1 MRLKPWQ
8 WIVLITPIT
17 VIVLFLLIA
26 AGTQIHDWR
35 LNWIWAVFTLLL
47 VGWRWLLVRWTK
59 PLPSSLETPLVAW
72 EQSLDSPTF
81 TPEGRDQALEQV
93 ERVLQGILAQAQS
106 DRPLWEDM
114 ATFWERC
121 REVVVQVAQVYHP
134 EVQYPILNIYIPQ
147 AYGLMRSTVEDV
159 DCWMEQ
165 LSPALNQVTVGQAY
179 QAYALYQKLE
189 PSARK
194 ALRVWNWAQWLLNP
208 AAAAARMASQGTN
221 QKATQQLL
229 VNLGQMVRETA
240 LRNLARQAAALY
252 GGQGVPNLETAAPP
266 PGLAKAK
273 TTTLQA
279 ILEAAEPTERLE
291 QKPLNLLFM
300 GRTGAGKT
308 SLINSLF
315 ESEQGEVD
323 VLPSTDQI
331 KSYHWETPQGDSLT
345 LWDTPGYEQVNQREF
360 RAWVLEAAQ
369 ESDLLLL
376 VTPALDPA
384 LQMDGDLLQEIH
396 ATASDLPILG
406 VVTQVDKLRPLR
418 EWEPPYDWQNGDR
431 PKEKNIR
438 AATQYRGEQ
447 LAAFCGQVLPVVT
460 QDWQTG
466 RSPWNIDT
474 LSVILWEAIAPTQ
487 QIRLARFLR
496 DRETRIIATAKLID
510 RYTLQMTTTQGLTAL
525 LKSPILQF
533 LSTLTTG
540 SPALAY
546 LLAEQ
551 IPVEQLPVVI
561 GKLQLAY
568 DLYNLLGSK
577 NTKSPSFDLLALW
590 PLLLEN
596 NARPDQEAWAFGHAL
611 VEYWTQPLSLEQTE
625 QRYQYYLK
633 NFP

>member
-17 VIVLFLLIA
+17 VMVLFLLIA
-26 AGTQIHDWR
+26 AGTQIHDWG
-35 LNWIWAVFTLLL
+35 LNWIWAVFTLLF

-59 PLPSSLETPLVAW
+59 SLPSSLETPLVAW

-81 TPEGRDQALEQV
+81 TPERRDEASERVEQV
-93 ERVLQGILAQAQS
+93 LEDILAQAQG

-114 ATFWERC
+114 ATFWGRC
-121 REVVVQVAQVYHP
+121 GEVVVQVAQVYHP
-134 EVQYPILNIYIPQ
+134 QVQYPILNIYIPQ

-159 DCWMEQ
+159 DRWMEQ

-194 ALRVWNWAQWLLNP
+194 VWRVWNWAQWLLNP
-208 AAAAARMASQGTN
+208 AAAAARLASQGTN

-252 GGQGVPNLETAAPP
+252 GGQDAPNLATASPTP
-266 PGLAKAK
+266 SLAKAK

-279 ILEAAEPTERLE
+279 ILEAAEPTEQLD

-315 ESEQGEVD
+315 EAQQGEVD

-331 KSYHWETPQGDSLT
+331 KRYHWETPQGDSLI
-345 LWDTPGYEQVNQREF
+345 LWDTPGYEQVNQPKF

-438 AATQYRGEQ
+438 EATLYRGEQ
-447 LAAFCGQVLPVVT
+447 LAGFCGQVLPVVT

-466 RSPWNIDT
+466 RAPWNIEA
-474 LSVILWEAIAPTQ
+474 LSLTLWEAIAPTQ

-540 SPALAY
+540 SPTLAY

-568 DLYNLLGSK
+568 DLYSLLGSK
-577 NTKSPSFDLLALW
+577 NAQSPSFDLLALW
-590 PLLLEN
+590 PLLL
-596 NARPDQEAWAFGHAL
+596 ASSDRPDQEAWAFGHAL
-611 VEYWTQPLSLEQTE
+611 VEYWTQSLSLDQTE
-625 QRYQYYLK
+625 QRYQHYLK
-633 NFP
+633 GLQ